1 MSLPDTLRDTH
12 VLSVEMREEK
22 RLLNLFI
29 SSFSVNFM
37 ILIWAGTKTLKERT
51 YIIGDIS
58 VYKSAL

>member
-37 ILIWAGTKTLKERT
+37 ILIWAGTKTFKERT